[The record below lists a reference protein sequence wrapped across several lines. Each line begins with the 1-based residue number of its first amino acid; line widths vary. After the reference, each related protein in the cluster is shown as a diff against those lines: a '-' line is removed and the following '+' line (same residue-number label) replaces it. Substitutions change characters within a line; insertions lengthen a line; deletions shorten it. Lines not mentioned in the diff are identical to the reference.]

1 MTTSMPKDA
10 NQSEKAFREL
20 VRVLEDAVRAGVD
33 SVELEWEGRDL
44 YAYQCLGHAAVGT
57 APFPRE
63 LQGPVLE
70 ELVKRAGLGDK
81 PRGKM
86 LVTLLG
92 KEYEVPVKE
101 YENFGESAFVLKLKK
116 GGKKNR
122 PAR

>member
-1 MTTSMPKDA
+1 MTTSTPKDA
-10 NQSEKAFREL
+10 NQSEEAFRAL
-20 VRVLEDAVRAGVD
+20 VRVLEEAVQAGVD
-33 SVELEWEGRDL
+33 SVELEWEGRNL
-44 YAYQCLGHAAVGT
+44 FVFQCLGHAAVGT

-81 PRGKM
+81 PRRKM

-92 KEYEVPVKE
+92 EKYEVPVKE

-116 GGKKNR
+116 PGKKNR
-122 PAR
+122 PTR

>member
-10 NQSEKAFREL
+10 NQAEKAFREL
-20 VRVLEDAVRAGVD
+20 VRVLEEAVQAGVD

-44 YAYQCLGHAAVGT
+44 FAFQCLGHAAVGT

-81 PRGKM
+81 PRGK
-86 LVTLLG
+86 LPVTLLG
-92 KEYEVPVKE
+92 EKYEVPVKE

-116 GGKKNR
+116 GGKKKHR
-122 PAR
+122 Q

>member
-1 MTTSMPKDA
+1 MTTPMSEDDDK
-10 NQSEKAFREL
+10 SEKAFREL

-33 SVELEWEGRDL
+33 SMELEWEGQDL
-44 YAYQCLGHAAVGT
+44 FAFQCLGHAAVGT

-92 KEYEVPVKE
+92 EKYEVPVKE

-116 GGKKNR
+116 PGKKNR
-122 PAR
+122 PTR